1 MTFKL
6 KEKKQLNIYF
16 GIIEGEP
23 DWQYYLL
30 VDDENEDNKIEL
42 IDTSCEGYCRYEV
55 RVKMNGSNYQ
65 YIEDE
70 VAEKSVTYSTIP
82 REIEKQIRPFLWQLK
97 YLISSK
103 ESLGEYNGY
112 QMICYDYPPPVL
124 ELVSEKEQNPFYDE
138 NRSNNGGGYHQ
149 PLLKYV
155 GEIAYKPA
163 TVSINDTSCGEFGCR
178 YGVIIELDDEKY
190 EYYLNTMGNEDKEE
204 STIPVYVAKN
214 IGPWISE
221 LGYPVKS
228 KAAMVD
234 IEELLEE

>member
-6 KEKKQLNIYF
+6 KEKKQLNRYF
-16 GIIEGEP
+16 RIIEGEP

-103 ESLGEYNGY
+103 ENLGDYNGY
-112 QMICYDYPPPVL
+112 QMICYDYPPPSL
-124 ELVSEKEQNPFYDE
+124 ELLSDNFEK
-138 NRSNNGGGYHQ
+138 HHH
-149 PLLKYV
+149 LLKYA
-155 GEIAYKPA
+155 GEIAYKQS
-163 TVSINDTSCGEFGCR
+163 TVYIDDTSCGDFGSR
-178 YGVIIELDDEKY
+178 YGVTIEIDNETYRY
-190 EYYLNTMGNEDKEE
+190 ELNTMEREIEEE
-204 STIPVYVAKN
+204 STIPVEIAKT

-228 KAAMVD
+228 KAAMVVID
-234 IEELLEE
+234 KLLEG